1 MLLLLLLLL
10 VVAGELI
17 KQAKGRILL
26 DFYTVSIRSPHSLQ
40 TVGMM
45 LMATSNH

>member
-1 MLLLLLLLL
+1 MLLLLLLL

-26 DFYTVSIRSPHSLQ
+26 DFYTVSTRSPHSLQ